1 MNDAIG
7 GVPERTEDLVTAIVR
22 PYVMTPEEWHEAFL
36 RSSARTGLLR
46 RLLSGLRELPDE

>member
-1 MNDAIG
+1 VNDAIG